1 MVGADGGR
9 DSQPPTFEVM
19 GEVVMLTTN
28 TSGTVKAIRVLL
40 PNELYE
46 KVKKQ
51 CPDHGM
57 ISQLIRALLEK
68 HLRGLEC

>member
-1 MVGADGGR
+1 MSNDDDDKAR
-9 DSQPPTFEVM
+9 
-19 GEVVMLTTN
+19 
-28 TSGTVKAIRVLL
+28 AIRVLL

-57 ISQLIRALLEK
+57 LSQLIRALLEK
-68 HLRGLEC
+68 YLRGMEC

>member
-1 MVGADGGR
+1 MDYTNDDDKGAR
-9 DSQPPTFEVM
+9 
-19 GEVVMLTTN
+19 
-28 TSGTVKAIRVLL
+28 AIRVLL
-40 PNELYE
+40 PDALYQQ
-46 KVKKQ
+46 VKKQ

>member
-1 MVGADGGR
+1 MNDNKDIEEPSR
-9 DSQPPTFEVM
+9 
-19 GEVVMLTTN
+19 
-28 TSGTVKAIRVLL
+28 AIRVLL

-68 HLRGLEC
+68 YVRGMEE